1 MKSIKNSISFLKNYL
16 KYYKWQIT
24 IELICALISGF
35 GAVGA
40 VIGLEV
46 AIQSIRDDN
55 FAKTSLI
62 CGVILGFYIINTFI
76 QYIHYSINVVMAQ
89 KISKKIRNDLLIKLN
104 KLPINYFDK
113 NPTGDI
119 MSKFINDVNNIS
131 VFLSDNFSDLMSLIV
146 WLSGLAIAMFI
157 ISWQLS
163 IITILL
169 FACSILLVWWRIKK
183 SLPYFDKLQKTLGE
197 FTGFLEEKIA
207 GQFVIDLFE
216 QQNHIKK
223 EFDEVHKRLSDLWE
237 NAQRISFQTYPLVD
251 MLVNTITIVVMGI
264 GVTFI
269 LFKIDFVNFSQLS
282 NLSSVE
288 SSTKA
293 IGSLTIFTL
302 VSRNFI
308 SQMNQLPT
316 IINVASGTKIGIER
330 VKEIFDEKDEFN
342 SIEKL
347 AIEITLNKYNF
358 KIDKNNEH
366 KIIKLKPNIEFKN
379 VNFQYVKNKPILKNI
394 SFKIKSGEF
403 IGIVGPTGSGK
414 STIIN
419 LLTKLYEINKG
430 DILIDGLS
438 IKKIQKN
445 SLRKNIA
452 IVLQDTFFF
461 NLSIKDNIKIAN
473 PFATDDEIIK
483 ACKHAYCH
491 EIITKLPNGY
501 DTIVGNFDNK
511 ISKGQKQLIAIAR
524 AIISNA
530 NLIILDEATSS
541 VDVQTEIKVQKAM
554 EYLLKNKTSIL
565 IAHRLSTIRNA
576 NKILVIKDGELI
588 ECGNHN
594 NLLSKNG
601 FYAKLFNSQF
611 DIID

>member
-24 IELICALISGF
+24 IELICALISGL

-40 VIGLEV
+40 VIELEV

-216 QQNHIKK
+216 QQNHIKN

-251 MLVNTITIVVMGI
+251 MLVNTITIIVMGI

-288 SSTKA
+288 SSAKA

>member
-1 MKSIKNSISFLKNYL
+1 MKSIKNSFSFLKNYL
-16 KYYKWQIT
+16 KYYKWQLVT
-24 IELICALISGF
+24 ELVCALISGF

-40 VIGLEV
+40 IVGLEV

-62 CGVILGFYIINTFI
+62 CGVILGFYVLNTFV
-76 QYIHYSINVVMAQ
+76 QYLHYSINVVMAQ

-104 KLPINYFDK
+104 KLPIGYFDK
-113 NPTGDI
+113 NQAGDI

-131 VFLSDNFSDLMSLIV
+131 VFLSDNFSDLMSLLV
-146 WLSGLAIAMFI
+146 WLCGLAIAMFV

-163 IITILL
+163 LITIVL
-169 FACSILLVWWRIKK
+169 FACSILLVWWRIRK
-183 SLPYFDKLQKTLGE
+183 SLPYFNKLQKTLGE

-207 GQFVIDLFE
+207 GQFIIDLFE
-216 QQNHIKK
+216 QQNHVKK
-223 EFDEVHKRLSDLWE
+223 EFDEVHKRLNNLWE

-251 MLVNTITIVVMGI
+251 MLVNTITVVTMGI
-264 GVTFI
+264 GVIFV
-269 LFKIDFVNFSQLS
+269 LFKIDFVNFSNLS
-282 NLSSVE
+282 NLPDAEFNS
-288 SSTKA
+288 KA
-293 IGSLTIFTL
+293 IGSLTIFIL
-302 VSRNFI
+302 ISRNFI

-316 IINVASGTKIGIER
+316 IINIGSGTKIGIER
-330 VKEIFDEKDEFN
+330 VSEILNEKDEF
-342 SIEKL
+342 SPAEKL
-347 AIEITLNKYNF
+347 AIEITLNKHNL
-358 KIDKNNEH
+358 KLDKVVKSE
-366 KIIKLKPNIEFKN
+366 IIHVKPNVEFKN
-379 VNFQYVKNKPILKNI
+379 VKFEYIKNKPILKNI
-394 SFKIKSGEF
+394 SFKIESGEF

-414 STIIN
+414 STVIN
-419 LLTKLYEINKG
+419 LLTKLYEINGG

-438 IKKIQKN
+438 IKKIKKD

-461 NLSIKDNIKIAN
+461 NLSIRDNIKIAN
-473 PFATDDEIIK
+473 PFATDQEVIN
-483 ACKHAYCH
+483 ACKQAYCH

-524 AIISNA
+524 AIISKA

-541 VDVQTEIKVQKAM
+541 VDVKTEIKVQKAM

-565 IAHRLSTIRNA
+565 IAHRLSTVRNA

-588 ECGNHN
+588 ESGNHDQ
-594 NLLSKNG
+594 LLKKNG
-601 FYAKLFNSQF
+601 FYARLFNSQF
-611 DIID
+611 DMID